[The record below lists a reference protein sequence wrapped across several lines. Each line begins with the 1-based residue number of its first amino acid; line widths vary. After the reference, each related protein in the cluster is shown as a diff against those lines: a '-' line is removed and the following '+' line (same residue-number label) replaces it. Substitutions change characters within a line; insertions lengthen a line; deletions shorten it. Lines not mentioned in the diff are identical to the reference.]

1 MFAVLLEILVIMAN
15 MNFGDDP
22 SCGIKKKVL
31 HASRAEL
38 PTFPDGTKV
47 PGIIIGAL
55 CSS

>member
-1 MFAVLLEILVIMAN
+1 MAN

-47 PGIIIGAL
+47 TGIIMNA
-55 CSS
+55 